1 MISLYSGT
9 PGSGKSLHMA
19 RDIIDW
25 LNMKHKNVIANF
37 PINEDI
43 LSKGFFGHFSKKGSF
58 TYISNSE
65 MSVSKL
71 IEYSKANHIQGKERQ
86 TLLCLDECQTF
97 FNPREFARKDR
108 LEWNNFFSQHR
119 KLGYEIIL
127 VTQTDR
133 LLDRQIRALV
143 EYEVK
148 HRKINNFKFGKLCP
162 LPTFCSVY
170 YWYGVRER
178 LGCEFFVY
186 RKRLGELYD
195 SYKMFDNTVK
205 CVDSESDV

>member
-1 MISLYSGT
+1 MISLYTGT

-19 RDIIDW
+19 RDVLDW
-25 LNMKHKNVIANF
+25 LKMKRKAVIANF
-37 PINEDI
+37 AVNEEVVNRG
-43 LSKGFFGHFSKKGSF
+43 LFGKGSLGRF
-58 TYISNSE
+58 TYIPNND
-65 MSVSKL
+65 MTVKKL
-71 IEYSKANHIQGKERQ
+71 IDYAEKNHIKGKERQ

-119 KLGYEIIL
+119 KLGYEVIL

-133 LLDRQIRALV
+133 LIDRQIRALV

-148 HRKINNFKFGKLCP
+148 HRKINNFKFGKLSPIP
-162 LPTFCSVY
+162 LFCSVY

-186 RKRLGELYD
+186 KKKLGDLYD
-195 SYKMFDNTVK
+195 SYKMFEGV
-205 CVDSESDV
+205 SENDC